1 MEWKKV
7 RNWLILLV
15 LAVDLFLAGNLA
27 MQVLQAQQTA
37 RQAAADAVAVAQRRG
52 VNVRLED
59 VLQMPLEMSRYQ
71 AQRSDGMEQAA
82 ANVLLGGTTVQ
93 ELPGGGVS
101 IYRADEGEMSFR
113 RGGALEMTGPWT
125 GMTFDRKECAL
136 VLESAGF
143 SMEDAVIRDQNGAV
157 ELMQGYEKLPV
168 FNCRVIC
175 LQQDGG
181 LQVRGRWMLASEP
194 VSAAGGMSR
203 AQMVL
208 AMCDLM
214 ESRQVERLYS
224 VQAGYYLQSE
234 DAQSLTLEPVW
245 SVETDQGQLIL
256 SCVTGEQVNF

>member
-27 MQVLQAQQTA
+27 VQMLQSQQTA
-37 RQAAADAVAVAQRRG
+37 RQAAVDAVAVAHKRG

-59 VLQMPLEMSRYQ
+59 VLQIPLEMNRYQ
-71 AQRSDGMEQAA
+71 AQRSDGLEQAA
-82 ANVLLGGTTVQ
+82 ANVLLGGQATQ

-101 IYRADEGEMSFR
+101 IYRADGGEMSFR
-113 RGGALEMTGPWT
+113 RGGALEMSGPWT
-125 GMTFDRKECAL
+125 GMTFDMKECAL
-136 VLESAGF
+136 ILESAGF
-143 SMEDAVIRDQNGAV
+143 SMEDADISDQNGAV
-157 ELMQGYEKLPV
+157 ELVQGYEDLPV

-175 LQQDGG
+175 VEQDGV
-181 LQVRGRWMLASEP
+181 LQVRGRWMLANELTG
-194 VSAAGGMSR
+194 AANGMSR

-214 ESRQVERLYS
+214 ESRQVEALYS

-234 DAQSLTLEPVW
+234 DAQSLMLEPVW

-256 SCVTGEQVNF
+256 SCITGEQVNF

>member
-27 MQVLQAQQTA
+27 LQVLQAQQTA
-37 RQAAADAVAVAQRRG
+37 RQAASDAVAVAQKRG

-71 AQRSDGMEQAA
+71 AQRSDGLEQSA
-82 ANVLLGGTTVQ
+82 ANLLLGGATVQ

-101 IYRADEGEMSFR
+101 IYRRDEGEMSFR

-125 GMTFDRKECAL
+125 GMTFDMKECAL

-143 SMEDAVIRDQNGAV
+143 SMEGAAVSDQNGAV
-157 ELMQGYEKLPV
+157 ELMQGYGGLPV

-175 LQQDGG
+175 LQQDDR

-194 VSAAGGMSR
+194 VSVSGGMSR

-208 AMCDLM
+208 AICDLM
-214 ESRQVERLYS
+214 ESRKVETLYS

-245 SVETDQGQLIL
+245 SVETDQGQMIL